1 MLPIAEPSSPD
12 VLTDSL
18 AGVAAV
24 LHPNAGLGSSS
35 AVLLSARSALLGFL
49 RRFRHHVHENAL
61 LVTALHEARPS
72 AFPPVR
78 RLATEHREL
87 RRLVQDLCDDIDEG
101 QVACAHHRAR
111 TLLAVLLGHV
121 AHERVLL
128 LDAVQS
134 LDEASTGRFADRLF
148 SRMLRDMGEHQTSPG
163 AQDSIADLHSLYV
176 RLIRHLQGHPAA
188 PRSSEVGH
196 EHSCHR

>member
-1 MLPIAEPSSPD
+1 MLPIAEPTSPD

-24 LHPNAGLGSSS
+24 LHPGAELGSSS
-35 AVLLSARSALLGFL
+35 AVLLSARSALLWFL
-49 RRFRHHVHENAL
+49 RKFRHHVHENAL
-61 LVTALHEARPS
+61 LVTALHDARPS
-72 AFPPVR
+72 AFPSVR
-78 RLATEHREL
+78 RLGAEHREL
-87 RRLVQDLCDDIDEG
+87 RRLVQELCDEIHEG
-101 QVACAHHRAR
+101 QVAPAHRRAR

-128 LDAVQS
+128 LEAVRS
-134 LDEASTGRFADRLF
+134 LDAASTGRFADTLF
-148 SRMLRDMGEHQTSPG
+148 SRMLRDLGERQASPG
-163 AQDSIADLHSLYV
+163 AQDSIADLHSLYL

-188 PRSSEVGH
+188 AHSSEVGH